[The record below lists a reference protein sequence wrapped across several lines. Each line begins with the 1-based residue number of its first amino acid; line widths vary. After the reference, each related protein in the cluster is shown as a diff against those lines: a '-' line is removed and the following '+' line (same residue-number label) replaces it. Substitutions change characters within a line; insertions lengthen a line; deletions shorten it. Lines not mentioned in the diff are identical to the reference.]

1 MARPVTLVS
10 GQWSDLTLEALAEK
24 VAGWGYD
31 GLELAC
37 RKHFLDVDRA
47 AVDPKYCQD
56 LLALFERHNLGLW
69 AISAHA
75 AGQLICDPND
85 DARTDVLAPPEYA
98 GKADEKRRWAVE
110 SLKQTA
116 RAAKNLGVA
125 VITGFTGSPMWHLLY
140 RFPPVPE
147 ETIRGGFAWFAEMWN
162 PILDV
167 FDECGVRFAF
177 EVHPT
182 EIAFDIETARRALK
196 AIGNRPAFGFNFDP
210 SHLIWQGIDPVCF
223 LKEFPDRIY
232 HVHMKDAAVTLN
244 GRTGLLGSNLRFGH
258 PRRGWDFRS
267 LGHGDVDF
275 EAIIRVLNHIGYQ
288 GPLSVE
294 WEDSGMEREHGA
306 PEALEFVRQ
315 VDFPASTVAFDAAF
329 AKQ

>member
-10 GQWSDLTLEALAEK
+10 GQWSDLTLDTLAEK
-24 VAGWGYD
+24 AAGWGYD

-47 AVDPKYCQD
+47 ATDPKYCQD
-56 LLALFERHNLGLW
+56 LLALFERHKLGLW

-75 AGQLICDPND
+75 AGQLACDPND
-85 DARTDVLAPPEYA
+85 DARTDVFAPPEYSGDGEA
-98 GKADEKRRWAVE
+98 KRHWAVE
-110 SLKQTA
+110 ALKQTA
-116 RAAKNLGVA
+116 RAARNLGVD

-147 ETIRGGFAWFAEMWN
+147 ETIRRGFAQFAETWN

-182 EIAFDIETARRALK
+182 EIAFDIVTARRAIK
-196 AIGNRPAFGFNFDP
+196 AVGNRPTFGFNFDP
-210 SHLIWQGIDPVCF
+210 SHLIWQGMDPVCF

-232 HVHMKDAAVTLN
+232 HVHMKDAAVTLD
-244 GRTGLLGSNLRFGH
+244 GRTGILGSNLRFGH

-267 LGHGDVDF
+267 LGHGNVDF

-294 WEDSGMEREHGA
+294 WEDSGMDREHGA

-315 VDFPASTVAFDAAF
+315 IDFPASAVAFDAAF
-329 AKQ
+329 AK